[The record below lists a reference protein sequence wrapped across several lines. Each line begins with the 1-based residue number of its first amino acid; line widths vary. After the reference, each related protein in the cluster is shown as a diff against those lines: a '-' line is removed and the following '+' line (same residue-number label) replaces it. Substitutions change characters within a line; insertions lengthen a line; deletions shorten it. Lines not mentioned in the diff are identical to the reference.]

1 MFQLPDSNRSNFT
14 VREFVIV
21 GGEQSLEEHFTELSV
36 SLLLGYLITLIGNL
50 VIIVLVLIDHRLH
63 TPMYYFLC
71 NLSFV
76 DILITTAV
84 IPKMLA
90 VCLMNDNVI
99 SFEGCFLQMYCFLS
113 FECTEC
119 FLLTVMAYDR
129 YIAICKPLHYS
140 TIITERMC
148 VILVAIAWFLG
159 LLGPFTSVI
168 LAAQLPFCGPNKL
181 IYWFC
186 DYPPVVKL
194 ACTDTTFLIDLALA
208 IAMIIVYIPWLII
221 VSSYIRIIICIF
233 RIPPGE
239 GRSKAFSTC
248 SSHLILVLTYFLSI
262 GFVYIVVKI
271 ENISSD
277 TRTLLA
283 VCNCFITPMAN
294 PIIYSLRNKEIRDSF
309 VRHTA
314 INKVFP

>member
-1 MFQLPDSNRSNFT
+1 MASKNNT
-14 VREFVIV
+14 VGITEFIITGFNDLEHPKAVGIVILIIY
-21 GGEQSLEEHFTELSV
+21 SLI
-36 SLLLGYLITLIGNL
+36 LLGSTTNIC
-50 VIIVLVLIDHRLH
+50 IIASDKRLH
-63 TPMYYFLC
+63 TPLYYLIC
-71 NLSFV
+71 NLAIV
-76 DILITTAV
+76 D
-84 IPKMLA
+84 M
-90 VCLMNDNVI
+90 
-99 SFEGCFLQMYCFLS
+99 MYS
-113 FECTEC
+113 SSASVTM
-119 FLLTVMAYDR
+119 LTVLLVGVKTVSYKPCAAQMFLYHMGDFMEAFAIGLMAFDR
-129 YIAICKPLHYS
+129 LVAISNPVHYS
-140 TIITERMC
+140 TIITDRMC

-186 DYPPVVKL
+186 DYPPVVQL

-221 VSSYIRIIICIF
+221 VWSYVRIIICIF

-262 GFVYIVVKI
+262 GFVYIVVRI

-277 TRTLLA
+277 TCTLLT